1 MCLHRKQLLTVFLF
15 ISSIAI
21 GKAALLD
28 KKISIKIDTTEV
40 LKIGGIK
47 QFIKLQGADQT
58 KPLLLFLHGGPGTSL
73 IPVADTF
80 TDKLKAE
87 FVVVQWDQ
95 REAGETLKLNPS
107 PEKLSLVLLQ
117 NDTDE
122 LIKYLLKKF
131 NRKKLFLVSHSF
143 GSMLGF
149 NFAVKHPELLY
160 AYIPISGIVDQR
172 KSEQLTMEMLNKW
185 AQETKNDT
193 AVKELALVK
202 LPFENEDD
210 LFYSQ
215 KWLFI
220 HNGVDF
226 AKEASFKVKYH
237 DWLAIWFPMWKQSVK
252 NNLFKTLPV
261 LKCPVYFIEGIGD
274 QQKSH
279 YIVEDYYRFLK
290 APKKNM
296 FWFEKSG
303 HTVFNSEPEK
313 LQQVII
319 DEILPA
325 AFQ

>member
-1 MCLHRKQLLTVFLF
+1 MRKLITIFIF

-21 GKAALLD
+21 VQARPLHKESPA
-28 KKISIKIDTTEV
+28 KIDTTEV

-47 QFIKLQGADQT
+47 QFIKVQGADQT
-58 KPLLLFLHGGPGTSL
+58 KPLLLFLHGGPGSSL

-80 TDKLKAE
+80 TAQLKQH

-95 REAGETLKLNPS
+95 RETGETLKLNHS
-107 PEKLSLVLLQ
+107 PDELSLGLFQRDTEELIQYLLQ
-117 NDTDE
+117 
-122 LIKYLLKKF
+122 KF

-149 NFAVKHPELLY
+149 NIADKHPELLY

-172 KSEQLTMEMLNKW
+172 KSERLTMELLNKW
-185 AQETKNDT
+185 ARATNNDT
-193 AVKELALVK
+193 AIKELALVK
-202 LPFENEDD
+202 LPFEKEED

-226 AKEASFKVKYH
+226 AKEPGFKTKYQ
-237 DWLAIWFPMWKQSVK
+237 DWLGVWFPMWKQSVR
-252 NNLFKTLPV
+252 NNLFKSLLV
-261 LKCPVYFIEGIGD
+261 LNCPVYFIEGNGD
-274 QQKSH
+274 KQESH
-279 YIVEDYYRFLK
+279 YIVADYYKFLK
-290 APKKNM
+290 APKKAL

-319 DEILPA
+319 DKILPV

>member
-1 MCLHRKQLLTVFLF
+1 MKKLLAVCVF
-15 ISSIAI
+15 ISSIGFA
-21 GKAALLD
+21 KASPL
-28 KKISIKIDTTEV
+28 SNTTFVRIDTTEV

-47 QFIKLQGADQT
+47 QFIKLQGADET
-58 KPLLLFLHGGPGTSL
+58 KPILLFLHGGPGSSL

-80 TDKLKAE
+80 TDKLKDQ
-87 FVVVQWDQ
+87 FIVVQWDQ

-107 PEKLSLVLLQ
+107 PKKLSLELFQ
-117 NDTDE
+117 QDTE
-122 LIKYLLKKF
+122 QVINYLLHKF

-149 NFAVKHPELLY
+149 DFAAKHSELLY

-172 KSEQLTMEMLNKW
+172 KSEQLTMKLLNNW
-185 AQETKNDT
+185 ARTTKNDI
-193 AVKELALVK
+193 AIKELALVK
-202 LPFENEDD
+202 LPFEKEDD

-226 AKEASFKVKYH
+226 AKEPGFKAKYH
-237 DWLAIWFPMWKQSVK
+237 EWLAVWFPMWKKSVT
-252 NNLFKTLPV
+252 NNLFKTLPE
-261 LKCPVYFIEGIGD
+261 LKCPVYFIEGNGD
-274 QQKSH
+274 KQESH
-279 YIVEDYYRFLK
+279 YIVEDYYKFLK
-290 APKKNM
+290 APKKRL

-319 DEILPA
+319 EEILPA
-325 AFQ
+325 SFKG